1 MGRAGPATYSYF
13 LFVFLFQFGFGLGF
27 WFKFEFEVEVELK
40 IELDFW
46 QRKANIKGPNKRK
59 QANKI
64 SFSSFVARQQFE

>member
-1 MGRAGPATYSYF
+1 MGRAGLATYSCF

-46 QRKANIKGPNKRK
+46 QRKANIISKRTEQK
-59 QANKI
+59 EA
-64 SFSSFVARQQFE
+64 SQQN